1 MIYCNSKRKVDNL
14 SRQLRRDGFTCSCI
28 HGEMN
33 SKERMETMR
42 KFRTGENRI
51 LITTDLLARGIDV
64 QQVSLVVN
72 YDVPND
78 MENYIH
84 RIGRSGRFGRKGV
97 ALNFSTTREFE
108 QLKKI
113 ENYYQT
119 EIKELPSDIESI
131 FSNINGN

>member
-1 MIYCNSKRKVDNL
+1 M
-14 SRQLRRDGFTCSCI
+14 
-28 HGEMN
+28 H
-33 SKERMETMR
+33 
-42 KFRTGENRI
+42 KFRTGEHRI

-72 YDVPND
+72 YDVPFD

-97 ALNFSTTREFE
+97 ALNFATIREFE

-113 ENYYQT
+113 EAFYQT
-119 EIKELPSDIESI
+119 EIKELPEDIESI
-131 FSNINGN
+131 FLNIDKD